1 MLKNYIVSNVTL
13 EFNHNCWTTYNF
25 HGNAKERPNHIVI
38 NYTIFLL

>member
-1 MLKNYIVSNVTL
+1 MLNNYIVSNVTL
-13 EFNHNCWTTYNF
+13 EINHNCWTTYNF